1 MRMFYKFWNCAL
13 FKKSLIKEVN
23 FLPFFFCCCCC
34 SFDERLNRISQDE
47 QMDIYV
53 HYWDDEKG
61 LVKTNYLDTRFLI
74 RPNADKLHDEFQ
86 NALGDIKEQKMLQLS
101 MGGPNTSWIVF
112 DLQIWWNYYLHQE
125 KKKVEFFVLTP
136 NCFGVMAIQK
146 LT

>member
-1 MRMFYKFWNCAL
+1 M
-13 FKKSLIKEVN
+13 
-23 FLPFFFCCCCC
+23 
-34 SFDERLNRISQDE
+34 NRIFQDE

-101 MGGPNTSWIVF
+101 MDGPNTSWIVF
-112 DLQIWWNYYLHQE
+112 DLQIWWSYYLHQE
-125 KKKVEFFVLTP
+125 KKKVEFYVLTP
-136 NCFGVMAIQK
+136 NRFGVMAIQK